1 MSIHDNLNQAFDLI
15 VPEEKQLPVEVSEI
29 KSTILAAHRDADVSK
44 ARQTLVGLI
53 DSSTDLLN
61 TALQLARE
69 SESPRA
75 IEVATSLIKTIAEV
89 SIDVMQIHQSKTEGS
104 KSETPQ
110 QATQNN
116 IYVGTTADLA
126 NLIKDVRSDI

>member
-1 MSIHDNLNQAFDLI
+1 MSIHDNLNQAFDLVI
-15 VPEEKQLPVEVSEI
+15 PEEKQLPAEVMEI
-29 KSTILAAHRDADVSK
+29 KNTVLSAHRDADVSK
-44 ARQTLVGLI
+44 ARETLVGLI

-89 SIDVMQIHQSKTEGS
+89 SIDVMQIHQSKTES
-104 KSETPQ
+104 PKIEAPR

-126 NLIKDVRSDI
+126 NLIKDVRNDI